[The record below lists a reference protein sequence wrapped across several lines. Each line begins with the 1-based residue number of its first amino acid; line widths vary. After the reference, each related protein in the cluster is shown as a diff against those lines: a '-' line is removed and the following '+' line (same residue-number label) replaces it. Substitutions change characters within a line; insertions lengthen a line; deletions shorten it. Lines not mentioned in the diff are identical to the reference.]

1 MDDRILEEQPG
12 WSLAWSDEF
21 DGTAGSALD
30 RPAGGRR
37 SVGTAEGTRSCS
49 TAPIHLPRVSA
60 KFRNVRFIGL

>member
-30 RPAGGRR
+30 QASWRAEVGGH
-37 SVGTAEGTRSCS
+37 G
-49 TAPIHLPRVSA
+49 
-60 KFRNVRFIGL
+60 